1 MDRRA
6 ILKYTAYVTG
16 YAITAPL
23 TSAFL
28 SGCKAEPAAPDYIPV
43 FLSEETYLNLK
54 AVVDTMLPKT
64 DTPGAL
70 EVGVPEFIDLV
81 LDKYT
86 EDEDR
91 QKMLGGFQSWLS
103 SVQGPESTPYYNLA
117 AEDQL
122 QLLNVLDKE
131 AIATAESLE
140 EQDLDAEELE
150 ERQPWWLDL
159 KSLAINSYFASEHV
173 GTQVLAYDPVPG
185 PYQGCI
191 PLSDV
196 GKAWS
201 L

>member
-28 SGCKAEPAAPDYIPV
+28 SGCKAEPAAPDYVPS
-43 FLSEETYLNLK
+43 FLSEATYLNLQ
-54 AVVDTMLPKT
+54 AVVNTLLPPT
-64 DTPGAL
+64 STPGAV
-70 EVGVPEFIDLV
+70 EIGVPAFMDLV

-86 EDEDR
+86 EEKDR
-91 QKMLGGFQSWLS
+91 QKMMAGFETWLTTVQSAA
-103 SVQGPESTPYYNLA
+103 GTPYHALA
-117 AEDQL
+117 AAEQL
-122 QLLNVLDKE
+122 RLLNALDQE

-140 EQDLDAEELE
+140 GQTLDAEELE
-150 ERQPWWLDL
+150 TLQPWWLEM
-159 KSLAINSYFASEHV
+159 KALAINGYFASEKI
-173 GTQVLAYDPVPG
+173 GTEVLAYAPVPG

-191 PLSDV
+191 PLSEV

>member
-28 SGCKAEPAAPDYIPV
+28 SGCKAEPAAPDYMPS
-43 FLSEETYLNLK
+43 FLSEDTYLNLK

-86 EDEDR
+86 EEEDR
-91 QKMLGGFQSWLS
+91 QKMVDGFQSWLS
-103 SVQGPESTPYYNLA
+103 SIQDSERKPYHSLS

-122 QLLNVLDKE
+122 RLLNVLDKE
-131 AIATAESLE
+131 SIATAESLE
-140 EQDLDAEELE
+140 EQDLDKDELE
-150 ERQPWWLDL
+150 EKQPWWLDL
-159 KSLAINSYFASEHV
+159 KSLAINSYFASEKV
-173 GTQVLAYDPVPG
+173 GTEVLAYDPIPG

>member
-28 SGCKAEPAAPDYIPV
+28 SGCKAEPATPDYMPS
-43 FLSEETYLNLK
+43 FLSEDTYLNLK

-86 EDEDR
+86 EEEDR
-91 QKMLGGFQSWLS
+91 QKMVDGFQSWLS
-103 SVQGPESTPYYNLA
+103 SIQDSESKPYHSLS

-122 QLLNVLDKE
+122 RLLNVLDKE
-131 AIATAESLE
+131 SIATAESLE
-140 EQDLDAEELE
+140 EQDLDKDELE
-150 ERQPWWLDL
+150 EKQPWWLDL
-159 KSLAINSYFASEHV
+159 KSLAINSYFASEKV
-173 GTQVLAYDPVPG
+173 GTEVLAYDPVPG

-191 PLSDV
+191 PFSDV

>member
-28 SGCKAEPAAPDYIPV
+28 SGCKAEPAAPDYMPS
-43 FLSEETYLNLK
+43 FLSEDTYLNLK
-54 AVVDTMLPKT
+54 AVVNTMLPKT

-86 EDEDR
+86 EEEDR
-91 QKMLGGFQSWLS
+91 QKLVSGFQSWLS
-103 SVQGPESTPYYNLA
+103 SIQDAKSMPYHSLS

-131 AIATAESLE
+131 SIATAESLE
-140 EQDLDAEELE
+140 DQDLDKDELE
-150 ERQPWWLDL
+150 EKQPWWLDL
-159 KSLAINSYFASEHV
+159 KSLAINSYFASEKV
-173 GTQVLAYDPVPG
+173 GTEVLAYDPVPG

-196 GKAWS
+196 GKTWS

>member
-28 SGCKAEPAAPDYIPV
+28 SGCKAEPAAPDYIPS
-43 FLSEETYLNLK
+43 FLSEATYQNLS
-54 AVVDTMLPKT
+54 AVVNTLLPPT
-64 DTPGAL
+64 STPGAV
-70 EVGVPEFIDLV
+70 EIGVPAFMDLV

-86 EDEDR
+86 EEKDR
-91 QKMLGGFQSWLS
+91 LKMVGGFETWLTTIQNS
-103 SVQGPESTPYYNLA
+103 AGNPYHTLA
-117 AEDQL
+117 AEEQL
-122 QLLNVLDKE
+122 KLLNTLDQE
-131 AIATAESLE
+131 AIAIAESLE
-140 EQDLDAEELE
+140 GQDLDEEELE
-150 ERQPWWLDL
+150 DKQPWWLDM
-159 KSLAINSYFASEHV
+159 KSLAINGYFASEKI
-173 GTQVLAYDPVPG
+173 GTEILAYDPVPG

-191 PLSDV
+191 PLSEV

>member
-28 SGCKAEPAAPDYIPV
+28 SGCKAEPAAPDFIPSY
-43 FLSEETYLNLK
+43 LSENTYLNLK
-54 AVVDTMLPKT
+54 AVVNTMLPT
-64 DTPGAL
+64 TSTPGAV
-70 EVGVPEFIDLV
+70 EIGVPEFMDLV

-86 EDEDR
+86 EEKDR
-91 QKMLGGFQSWLS
+91 LKMVGGFETWLTT
-103 SVQGPESTPYYNLA
+103 VQESPESPYHTLT
-117 AEDQL
+117 AEKQL
-122 QLLNVLDKE
+122 QLLHTLDQE
-131 AIATAESLE
+131 AIAIAESLE
-140 EQDLDAEELE
+140 GQDLDEEELE
-150 ERQPWWLDL
+150 DKQPWWLDL
-159 KSLAINSYFASEHV
+159 KSLAINGYFASEQV
-173 GTQVLAYDPVPG
+173 GTNVLAYDPVPG

>member
-28 SGCKAEPAAPDYIPV
+28 SGCKAEPAAPDFIPSY
-43 FLSEETYLNLK
+43 FSEDTFINLK

-70 EVGVPEFIDLV
+70 EIGVPAFMDLV

-86 EDEDR
+86 EEKDR
-91 QKMLGGFQSWLS
+91 QKMIGGFETWLTT
-103 SVQGPESTPYYNLA
+103 VQNSAGKPYHTLA
-117 AEDQL
+117 ADEQL
-122 QLLNVLDKE
+122 QLLNALDKE

-140 EQDLDAEELE
+140 GQVLTEEELE
-150 ERQPWWLDL
+150 NLLPWWLDL
-159 KSLAINSYFASEHV
+159 KSMIINGYFASEYV
-173 GTQVLAYDPVPG
+173 GTKILAYDPVPG

-191 PLSDV
+191 PLSEV
-196 GKAWS
+196 GKTWS